1 MHDLRKTA
9 RTNYSTLTDPH
20 VAEIMLG
27 HSLGKIWRTHD
38 HHDYLKEQAEA
49 YKAWCERLYC
59 IVDQDKVINLD
70 VRRRV
75 SR

>member
-27 HSLGKIWRTHD
+27 HSLGKIWRTYD